1 MSQNKCC
8 NKEKCCVDLV
18 ICILSSLLKFVA
30 GLLIGA
36 LTGLVTALG
45 IGAII
50 AITTLLLILLVLRI
64 INILCCRAKEKKDCC
79 CYNDYDKY
87 C

>member
-1 MSQNKCC
+1 MLQNDCGKK
-8 NKEKCCVDLV
+8 NRCCVDII
-18 ICILSSLLKFVA
+18 ICILSSLITFVA

-45 IGAII
+45 LGAVI
-50 AITTLLLILLVLRI
+50 AILSILAILLIIRI
-64 INILCCRAKEKKDCC
+64 INLVCSKDKKDDCC
-79 CYNDYDKY
+79 CDYDKY

>member
-8 NKEKCCVDLV
+8 KKEKCCVDLI
-18 ICILSSLLKFVA
+18 ICILSSLLTFVV

-36 LTGLVTALG
+36 LTGLVAVLG

-50 AITTLLLILLVLRI
+50 AIIAILVILLILRI
-64 INILCCRAKEKKDCC
+64 INLLCCKDKEKNECC

-87 C
+87 Y

>member
-1 MSQNKCC
+1 MLQNDCGKK
-8 NKEKCCVDLV
+8 NRCCVDII
-18 ICILSSLLKFVA
+18 ICILSSLITFIA

-45 IGAII
+45 LEAII
-50 AITTLLLILLVLRI
+50 AILSILVILTIIRI
-64 INILCCRAKEKKDCC
+64 INLVCCKDKKDDCC
-79 CYNDYDKY
+79 CDYDKY

>member
-1 MSQNKCC
+1 MLQNDCGKK
-8 NKEKCCVDLV
+8 NSCCVDII
-18 ICILSSLLKFVA
+18 ICILSSLITFIA

-45 IGAII
+45 LGAII
-50 AITTLLLILLVLRI
+50 AILSILVILTIIRI
-64 INILCCRAKEKKDCC
+64 INLVCCKDKKDDCC
-79 CYNDYDKY
+79 CDYDKY

>member
-1 MSQNKCC
+1 MLQNDCGKK
-8 NKEKCCVDLV
+8 NRCCVDII
-18 ICILSSLLKFVA
+18 ICILSSLITFIA

-45 IGAII
+45 LGAII
-50 AITTLLLILLVLRI
+50 AILSILVILTIIRI
-64 INILCCRAKEKKDCC
+64 INLVCCKDKKDDCC
-79 CYNDYDKY
+79 CDYDKY